1 MLRTGKTLKNGGFPP
16 FFYLFPFYLIN
27 FSRKTTFRE
36 KIIKSFIP
44 NRRFYSVCT
53 FAAQYQQTTFLAKPP
68 KDVSL

>member
-36 KIIKSFIP
+36 KNYQEFHSESPVLFCLYI
-44 NRRFYSVCT
+44 RCT
-53 FAAQYQQTTFLAKPP
+53 ISANYIFSQTA
-68 KDVSL
+68 

>member
-1 MLRTGKTLKNGGFPP
+1 MLRTEKTLKNGGFPP

-36 KIIKSFIP
+36 KNYQEFHSESP
-44 NRRFYSVCT
+44 VLFYLT